1 MTSPAPLVT
10 SATAH
15 DVAELRQLYFAVYG
29 SDYRIK
35 LGTCPRTMAD
45 TIADPAVTWLVARRP
60 GTGHVIASALL
71 RRDAAA
77 RVGRLEGVAV
87 HPDHRVAGL
96 AARMLDDLCAEAL
109 GPAGELDS
117 VYAAAR
123 TATRGPQRMLL
134 RTGFRPMG
142 VLPNA
147 TLFRR
152 REHIALMVRHRDG
165 VLARRAVPPR
175 PSAEVRPLV
184 QAAERA
190 AGIVV
195 GTAAPAVAPAPP
207 PLTPRQPLVEFE
219 RIEAADFVRR
229 RHQEYQERQGARGN
243 VFYPFHEPN
252 VMLTPVGGGFEV
264 YAALDPAL
272 LTCALVDIT
281 PDVLLTASLLEQIVE
296 SVEAAGARYVEALL
310 PLRDQDALRA
320 FHAQGFVPSALYP
333 AMRRVG
339 DAFED
344 YVVVSRAPHHLDFR
358 TAHIE
363 PGLQPYIDHY
373 CTAWTSTYLTT
384 TDSKESA

>member
-1 MTSPAPLVT
+1 MSPLIT
-10 SATAH
+10 TATAH

-29 SDYRIK
+29 PDYRIK
-35 LGTCPRTMAD
+35 LGTCPQTMAD
-45 TIADPAVTWLVARRP
+45 TIADPAVTWLIARQA
-60 GTGHVIASALL
+60 GTGQVIASALL
-71 RRDAAA
+71 RRDRTA
-77 RVGRLEGVAV
+77 RIGRLEGVAV

-96 AARMLDDLCAEAL
+96 AARLLDRLCTTAL
-109 GPAGELDS
+109 GPEGELDS

-123 TATRGPQRMLL
+123 TATPGPQRMLL
-134 RTGFRPMG
+134 RTGFRPLG

-165 VLARRAVPPR
+165 VLGRRTAPPR
-175 PSAEVRPLV
+175 LSAEIRPLV
-184 QAAERA
+184 RAAERA

-195 GTAAPAVAPAPP
+195 GTAAAAEAPAPP
-207 PLTPRQPLVEFE
+207 AAPPRQPPVEFE

-229 RHQEYQERQGARGN
+229 RHKELRARGN

-252 VMLTPVGGGFEV
+252 TMLTPVGGGFEV
-264 YAALDPAL
+264 YAALDPSL

-310 PLRDQDALRA
+310 PLREQDALRA

-339 DAFED
+339 DGFED

-373 CTAWTSTYLTT
+373 CSAWASTYLTT
-384 TDSKESA
+384 THGKESA

>member
-1 MTSPAPLVT
+1 MTSPAPLIT
-10 SATAH
+10 RATAH

-35 LGTCPRTMAD
+35 LGTCPKTMAD
-45 TIADPAVTWLVARRP
+45 TIADPAVTWLVARLP
-60 GTGHVIASALL
+60 GSGQVIASALL
-71 RRDAAA
+71 RRDPAA
-77 RVGRLEGVAV
+77 RIGRLEGVAV

-96 AARMLDDLCAEAL
+96 AARMLDRLCAEAL

-165 VLARRAVPPR
+165 VLARRAAPPR
-175 PSAEVRPLV
+175 LSAEVRPLA

-190 AGIVV
+190 AGIGVS
-195 GTAAPAVAPAPP
+195 PAVPTAMPAPP
-207 PLTPRQPLVEFE
+207 PAPPRERQVEFE

-229 RHQEYQERQGARGN
+229 RHQELQGARGN
-243 VFYPFHEPN
+243 VFYPFHQPN
-252 VMLTPVGGGFEV
+252 TMLTPVGGGFEV

-339 DAFED
+339 DSFED

-358 TAHIE
+358 TADID
-363 PGLQPYIDHY
+363 PSLRPYIDHY

-384 TDSKESA
+384 TDRKESA